1 MTSYPIVLT
10 HLDLAVVIGGGSV
23 AQRKVEGLLEAGAG
37 VLVISP
43 ELTPGLEA
51 LAAGDRVRVTRRAYR
66 AGDLAGA
73 GVAIAATGD
82 REVNEAVFGEARE
95 RGVPVNVVDDPAHCT
110 FHVPAVIRRGP
121 VTVAISTG
129 GASPHLAAR
138 LRREVASI
146 VGPEYGV
153 LARILGEWRGWIL
166 RHVPAEA
173 REAMWDGLAGAMLPL
188 LREGREAEAR
198 RAGRELAARGRGGA
212 AAGELAGDRR

>member
-1 MTSYPIVLT
+1 M
-10 HLDLAVVIGGGSV
+10 

-51 LAAGDRVRVTRRAYR
+51 LAAADRVRVTRRAYR

-138 LRREVASI
+138 LRREVAAI

-173 REAMWDGLAGAMLPL
+173 REAVWDPWPAPCCRCCARDGRPRPAAPAGSWLP
-188 LREGREAEAR
+188 GAR
-198 RAGRELAARGRGGA
+198 RRCRRKAGWRPC
-212 AAGELAGDRR
+212 DD